1 MRENKAISVILWFK
15 QPVKQAILL
24 FVVAVMALT
33 WLSPFMLHKA
43 NAAQITSRSLTL
55 GTAVPSA
62 STSYTFNFTT
72 ATSAFHLDAIKLIAC
87 TTAIGSYPGGT
98 CTAPTGISFASAT
111 FGSISGFTDA
121 TNFTIDTSG
130 ANDCIATS
138 HPEVL
143 CLKRTSSSNDTAGAK
158 TLVINAVT
166 NPSSVNTSFYVGIT
180 TYNANTWP
188 SGGRQDSGT
197 TAAAIVQTLT
207 VSAKVAEFLQF
218 CVGSTATNDATT
230 APATSCSGIAGTTV
244 NLGTLDSSAVTLSF
258 SDSSSGGDNN
268 NGVTMIR
275 TNAANGATVA
285 YDAVQAG
292 SGTNHL
298 GTLRIT
304 GASCNAGTVNTDG
317 CINAAGTTQTAFTA
331 GHESFGMTIAGVNC
345 GAVDPTAS
353 YSCVYSSGTNNLQQQ
368 TNYVGGTNSTTFGAS
383 AAKGFAWQESGAS
396 TTIASSASSTIK
408 QIDNEALILVFAASP
423 AITTPFGSY
432 TVQADFVATPTF

>member
-1 MRENKAISVILWFK
+1 MRENKAISIILWVK

-98 CTAPTGISFASAT
+98 CTAPSGISFASAT
-111 FGSISGFTDA
+111 FGSISGFTDS
-121 TNFTIDTSG
+121 TSFTIDSSG
-130 ANDCIATS
+130 SNDCIATS

-158 TLVINAVT
+158 TLVVNAVT
-166 NPSSVNTSFYVGIT
+166 NPSTVNTSFYVGIT

-197 TAAAIVQTLT
+197 TAAAVVQTLT
-207 VSAKVAEFLQF
+207 VSARVAELLQF
-218 CVGSTATNDATT
+218 CVGSTTVNDATT
-230 APATSCSGIAGTTV
+230 APASDCTGVSGTAV
-244 NLGTLDSSAVTLSF
+244 NLGTLDSSQVSISPVSTN
-258 SDSSSGGDNN
+258 GGDSNN
-268 NGVTMIR
+268 AVAMLR
-275 TNAANGATVA
+275 TNAANGAIVA

-304 GASCNAGTVNTDG
+304 GASCNAGAINTDG
-317 CINAAGTTQTAFTA
+317 CINAVGTTQTAFTA
-331 GHESFGMTIAGVNC
+331 GHENFGMTIAGVNC
-345 GAVDPTAS
+345 GAVVSANS
-353 YSCVYSSGTNNLQQQ
+353 YSCTYASGTNNLQQQ
-368 TNYVGGTNSTTFGAS
+368 TNYVGGTNATTFGAS
-383 AAKGFAWQESGAS
+383 AAKGFAWQETGAS

-408 QIDNEALILVFAASP
+408 QIDNEALILVFAATPS
-423 AITTPFGSY
+423 ITTPFGSY

>member
-1 MRENKAISVILWFK
+1 MRENKAISIILWVK

-98 CTAPTGISFASAT
+98 CTAPSGISFASAT
-111 FGSISGFTDA
+111 FGSISGFTDS
-121 TNFTIDTSG
+121 TSFTIDSSG
-130 ANDCIATS
+130 SNDCIATS

-158 TLVINAVT
+158 TLVVNAVT
-166 NPSSVNTSFYVGIT
+166 NPSTVNTSFYVGIT

-197 TAAAIVQTLT
+197 TAAAVVQTLT
-207 VSAKVAEFLQF
+207 VSARVAELLQF
-218 CVGSTATNDATT
+218 CVGSTTVNDATT
-230 APATSCSGIAGTTV
+230 APASDCTGVSGTAV
-244 NLGTLDSSAVTLSF
+244 NLGTLDSSQVSISPVSTN
-258 SDSSSGGDNN
+258 GGDSNN
-268 NGVTMIR
+268 
-275 TNAANGATVA
+275 
-285 YDAVQAG
+285 
-292 SGTNHL
+292 
-298 GTLRIT
+298 
-304 GASCNAGTVNTDG
+304 
-317 CINAAGTTQTAFTA
+317 QTAFTA
-331 GHESFGMTIAGVNC
+331 GHENFGMTIAGVNC
-345 GAVDPTAS
+345 GAVVSANS
-353 YSCVYSSGTNNLQQQ
+353 YSCTYASGTNNLQQQ
-368 TNYVGGTNSTTFGAS
+368 TNYVGGTNATTFGAS
-383 AAKGFAWQESGAS
+383 AAKGFAWQETGAS

-408 QIDNEALILVFAASP
+408 QIDNEALILVFAATPS
-423 AITTPFGSY
+423 ITTPFGSY